1 MADIQRNHKSS
12 MKHAYLIM
20 AHGVPELL
28 ATLLRRLDDSRND
41 IFVHIDKKANFQRV
55 DYAPRYSQIFYVTD
69 RIDAAWGDFS
79 LVEIELALIKEALK
93 RGNYSYLHLVSG
105 VDLPVNSQDTIH
117 EECRRLNGKEFIGFA
132 QNVTSDELLWRSQ
145 HKFIFP
151 RKFQSRNLFI
161 RGVRSIHTKLQ
172 SMTGYHRSKLEIKKG
187 AQWWSITSDFAK
199 YILKREDYIHKN
211 FKGTYCPDELV
222 FQTMCW
228 NSPFR
233 DNIYRIDDE
242 FKGCRRYIPWSNG
255 FLRPF
260 DSSDFKEMQASDFWF
275 ARKFSQKD
283 LTKYEQ
289 IFHD

>member
-1 MADIQRNHKSS
+1 MC
-12 MKHAYLIM
+12 HAYLII
-20 AHGVPELL
+20 AHNEPEILKILL
-28 ATLLRRLDDSRND
+28 NRLDDSRND
-41 IFVHIDKKANFQRV
+41 IFVHIDRMADFEKV
-55 DYAPRYSQIFYVTD
+55 DYAPRYSRIFYISD

-105 VDLPVNSQDTIH
+105 VDLPVKSQDTIH
-117 EECRRLNGKEFIGFA
+117 EECRRLEGKEFIGFA
-132 QNVTSDELLWRSQ
+132 QNVSTGELQWRSQ

-172 SMTGYHRSKLEIKKG
+172 SMIGYHRSKLEIKKG

-199 YILKREDYIHKN
+199 YILQREDYIRKN
-211 FKGTYCPDELV
+211 FKSTYCPDELV

-228 NSPFR
+228 DSPFK
-233 DNIYRIDDE
+233 DNIYRVDDE

-260 DSSDFKEMQASDFWF
+260 DSSDFKEMQSSDFWF
-275 ARKFSQKD
+275 ARKFGRQDIKS
-283 LTKYEQ
+283 YEGFCHNTC
-289 IFHD
+289 I